1 MPKKGFTEIVAIVD
15 RSGSMQEIRAD
26 AMGGFNAFLADQQ
39 QLPGEATM
47 TVVLFDHEYIV
58 LHSNVKVQDIAPLD
72 KSTYIPRGQT
82 ALYDAIG
89 RAVNEVKGRIDGMAE
104 ADKPEGVIFAILTDG
119 MENASAEFDKDGVTK
134 MITEQQ
140 KEGRE
145 FAFLA
150 AGQDAFELGRGIGIK
165 QQAVANFV
173 GSAKGVRAAFSG
185 VSHYAAEYR
194 SGGSQQLMA
203 QNCSMQNMV
212 DDAMSVG
219 VSADDLAEGI
229 AKEDADA
236 EGSANK
242 P

>member
-39 QLPGEATM
+39 KLPGEAAM
-47 TVVLFDHEYIV
+47 TVVLFDDEYII
-58 LHSNVKVQDIAPLD
+58 LHSGVKVQDIAPLD
-72 KSTYIPRGQT
+72 ESTYVPRGRT

-89 RAVNEVKGRIDGMAE
+89 RAVNDVKGRIAGMDE
-104 ADKPEGVIFAILTDG
+104 ADRPEGVIFAILTDG
-119 MENASAEFDKDGVTK
+119 MENASAEFSKDGVTK
-134 MITEQQ
+134 MIAEEQ

-150 AGQDAFELGRGIGIK
+150 AGQDAFAIGREIGIK
-165 QQAVANFV
+165 QQATANFV

-185 VSHYAAEYR
+185 ASHYAAEYR

-212 DDAMSVG
+212 DDAMAVG
-219 VSADDLAEGI
+219 VSADDLAKEI
-229 AKEDADA
+229 AKEDADS
-236 EGSANK
+236 GSSADK